1 MICPNCKSAD
11 TQGGFNNRFCINCG
25 QHFNEEGPVDTG
37 ADQST
42 RDALLQRLEPRKP
55 VVTGNYADLQ
65 RAGAD
70 AASGGKTGLGDGVAL
85 PGNLAPEHVQ
95 TPAEADKAQGLT
107 TVETVRV
114 DGGSDLP
121 TVQSAP
127 EPTETSSS
135 KKSK

>member
-1 MICPNCKSAD
+1 MICPNCNSAD
-11 TQGGFNNRFCINCG
+11 TQAGFNNRFCINCG
-25 QHFNEEGPVDTG
+25 QHFNDEGPVDTG

-42 RDALLQRLEPRKP
+42 RDALTQRLAPRKA

-65 RAGAD
+65 RAGAE
-70 AASGGKTGLGDGVAL
+70 AASAGNAGLGDGVAL
-85 PGNLAPEHVQ
+85 PGNLDHKHVQ

-121 TVQSAP
+121 TVQSGP
-127 EPTETSSS
+127 EPTETSSH